1 MSFPCLTRE
10 SKPDCDVQ
18 IVRSS
23 RTMTNNIMPLINL
36 TPEISYLS
44 SVENPLSSDVVF
56 IKPAGSETTWI
67 FDTGTSGEAAQ
78 LINQIEGK
86 KNIVISHFHPDHILN
101 LLKVKYDKLY
111 VTKYTKKYTRGGEI
125 VESEETFPYGVK
137 LYTIPSSHSKGA
149 LVLEYK
155 NYAFLGDATY
165 CHFRLSAREY
175 NVQLLEQMIKK
186 LEDIAAPNFCL
197 SHDTSFVQPKEAVL
211 RIYKKILARRTAGNP
226 TINVNDFFNEDGG
239 VKESEDSLGNN
250 AKVKL

>member
-1 MSFPCLTRE
+1 
-10 SKPDCDVQ
+10 
-18 IVRSS
+18 
-23 RTMTNNIMPLINL
+23 MPLINL
-36 TPEISYLS
+36 TPEISYLP

-56 IKPAGSETTWI
+56 IKPAGSELTWI
-67 FDTGTSGEAAQ
+67 FDTGTSSEAAQ

-111 VTKYTKKYTRGGEI
+111 VTKYTKKYTRSGEV
-125 VESEETFPYGVK
+125 VESHVDFPDGIQ
-137 LYTIPSSHSKGA
+137 LYTIPSSHSKGC
-149 LVLEYK
+149 LVLQYK
-155 NYAFLGDATY
+155 DYAFLGDATY

-186 LEDIAAPNFCL
+186 MEEITAPNFCL
-197 SHDTSFVQPKEAVL
+197 SHDKGFVQEKEAVL
-211 RIYKKILARRTAGNP
+211 RIYRKILARRTAGNP

-250 AKVKL
+250 AKINL

>member
-1 MSFPCLTRE
+1 MLKQVQHDAIIMS
-10 SKPDCDVQ
+10 
-18 IVRSS
+18 
-23 RTMTNNIMPLINL
+23 LIEI
-36 TPEISYLS
+36 TPEISYLP

-56 IKPAGSETTWI
+56 IKPAGSDLTWI

-78 LINQIEGK
+78 LINQIDGK

-111 VTKYTKKYTRGGEI
+111 VTKYTKKYTRSGEI
-125 VESEETFPYGVK
+125 VDSELDFPDGIKIYQ
-137 LYTIPSSHSKGA
+137 IPSSHSKGA

-155 NYAFLGDATY
+155 DYVFLGDATY
-165 CHFRLSAREY
+165 CKFRLTAREY

-186 LEDIAAPNFCL
+186 LEEITAPNFCL
-197 SHDTSFVQPKEAVL
+197 SHDKTFVQPKDAVL
-211 RIYKKILARRTAGNP
+211 RIYQKILARRKSGNP

-250 AKVKL
+250 AKVKI

>member
-1 MSFPCLTRE
+1 MTRSVV
-10 SKPDCDVQ
+10 SKPPYVLYDGGFDKLNHPYD
-18 IVRSS
+18 S
-23 RTMTNNIMPLINL
+23 IMPLIEI
-36 TPEISYLS
+36 TPEISYLP

-56 IKPAGSETTWI
+56 ITPEGSEVTWI
-67 FDTGTSGEAAQ
+67 FDTGTSGEAAR
-78 LINQIEGK
+78 LINAVEGP

-111 VTKYTKKYTRGGEI
+111 VTKYTKKYTRAGE
-125 VESEETFPYGVK
+125 VVDGDLSFPDGVK
-137 LYTIPSSHSKGA
+137 LYTISSSHSKGC

-155 NYAFLGDATY
+155 DYAFLGDATY

-186 LEDIAAPNFCL
+186 LEEIQASNFCL
-197 SHDTSFVQPKEAVL
+197 SHDKGFVQPKESVL
-211 RIYKKILARRTAGNP
+211 RIYRKILARRSNGNP

-250 AKVKL
+250 AKINL